1 KVGRSVVGSVGHP
14 HLTRNPKIDQGL
26 ALTLAAD
33 PPKKLL
39 AMNLERTGQNEKV
52 YGEINCR
59 N

>member
-1 KVGRSVVGSVGHP
+1 M
-14 HLTRNPKIDQGL
+14 
-26 ALTLAAD
+26 TLAAD

-39 AMNLERTGQNEKV
+39 AMNLERIGQNPKV